1 MKDIQELFQP
11 DFVNLYIIP
20 WGLRILG
27 ALAILLIG
35 RWIARWLVGLS
46 RRLMD
51 RSGMDATLS
60 TFLCNMLNAL
70 LLAVVVIAAL
80 DQLGVQTTSL
90 LAVLGAAGLAV
101 GLALKDSLSNFASG
115 VLLILFQPFRVGDF
129 IEAAGVSGTVEAVGI
144 FNTTLRTGD
153 NRTIIVPNS
162 QIYSGTIVN
171 NSARPTRRID
181 LVIGIGYEDDIRKAK
196 RLLEELLQ
204 KDERILDDPAPSVA
218 LAELADSSVNFNV
231 RPWIKTEDY
240 WNVRADLLQ
249 AIKET
254 FDAEGISIPYPQQD
268 IHLYRTD
275 GA

>member
-204 KDERILDDPAPSVA
+204 KDERILDDPGPSVA

-231 RPWIKTEDY
+231 RPWVRTEDY
-240 WNVRADLLQ
+240 WSVRADLLQ

-254 FDAEGISIPYPQQD
+254 FDAEGISIPYPQTD
-268 IHLYRTD
+268 VHLFQ
-275 GA
+275 ANA

>member
-218 LAELADSSVNFNV
+218 LAELADNSVNFNV
-231 RPWIKTEDY
+231 RPWVRTEDY

>member
-231 RPWIKTEDY
+231 RPWVKTEDY

>member
-35 RWIARWLVGLS
+35 RWLARRLVALS

-181 LVIGIGYEDDIRKAK
+181 LVIGIGYEDDIRKAR

-204 KDERILDDPAPSVA
+204 KDERILDDPAPAVA

-231 RPWIKTEDY
+231 RPWVRTEDY
-240 WNVRADLLQ
+240 WSVRSDLLQ

-254 FDAEGISIPYPQQD
+254 FDAEDISIPYPQQD
-268 IHLYRTD
+268 VHLFQ
-275 GA
+275 AKA